1 MKPVPQALLKRIEE
15 LAPQGSEVILLDWA
29 YEDEDHNIA
38 VFVDDQENARLA
50 EKRLLDVVS
59 DYDEAHGT
67 FILCL
72 VWHKR
77 NKVLA
82 GVG

>member
-38 VFVDDQENARLA
+38 VFVDDQEDARLA

-59 DYDEAHGT
+59 TALLEPS
-67 FILCL
+67 
-72 VWHKR
+72 
-77 NKVLA
+77 
-82 GVG
+82 

>member
-1 MKPVPQALLKRIEE
+1 VKPVPQALLKRIKE
-15 LAPQGSEVILLDWA
+15 LAPQGSEVIPLDWA

-38 VFVDDQENARLA
+38 VFVDDQEDARLA
-50 EKRLLDVVS
+50 EKRLLDEVS

-67 FILCL
+67 FTLCL

-77 NKVLA
+77 DKALA
-82 GVG
+82 GVT